1 MSFKM
6 PLKED
11 KRGALKSSAYVK
23 MLSLLIKKKYTDGM
37 EVPFLIVLNQKYANL
52 DEKKS
57 EKLPLFLLGN
67 RDSSWKDFHKQKVG
81 DNGTQKEF
89 CISGTCTRQGD
100 QLLLSI
106 DGSKGLRKLPP
117 KPKQY
122 INALLGK
129 IDKKLSLE
137 VGSVSGGTEAAAG
150 AGAAAAL
157 TPQQQ
162 AKKEGGQ
169 KEAKELSAAIA
180 ALADLMKNS
189 LDTVAKNVKKGVTS
203 TQDLKKMKTVNEQ
216 FEAVCE
222 SYKSAMAGVRKK
234 FQPAYQKLVA
244 QRKELFKLTLVAQAR
259 KKSLAQRLADNYYQD
274 KLDRDAREGE
284 VQKFQQLV
292 KETIQ
297 YNKTKSPYKV
307 NQKLLL
313 KTTSFLVKKVGL
325 RQYRPDLTDKVLEK
339 VAA

>member
-6 PLKED
+6 PLKEA

-23 MLSLLIKKKYTDGM
+23 MLSLLIKKKYADGM

-57 EKLPLFLLGN
+57 EKLPLFLIGN

-81 DNGTQKEF
+81 ENGTQKEF

-117 KPKQY
+117 KAKQY

-129 IDKKLSLE
+129 IDKKLSIE
-137 VGSVSGGTEAAAG
+137 VGSGSAEAAAG
-150 AGAAAAL
+150 AGVAAAL
-157 TPQQQ
+157 SPEQK
-162 AKKEGGQ
+162 AKKEDGQ
-169 KEAKELSAAIA
+169 KEAKELSEAITN
-180 ALADLMKNS
+180 LANLMKNS
-189 LDTVAKNVKKGVTS
+189 LDSVAKNVKKGVTS
-203 TQDLKKMKTVNEQ
+203 VQDLKKMKTVNEQ

-222 SYKSAMAGVRKK
+222 SYKTAMAGVRKK

-244 QRKELFKLTLVAQAR
+244 QRKELFKLTMVAQAR

-274 KLDRDAREGE
+274 KLDRDAREAE

-297 YNKTKSPYKV
+297 YNKTTSPYKV
-307 NQKLLL
+307 KQTLLL
-313 KTTSFLVKKVGL
+313 KATSFLVKKVGL